1 MPLAVFVRES
11 VVVLLPIARQ
21 SELPV
26 DADIALPFLVPVAA
40 KGALDIATELAHT
53 LSVCYNEYR
62 KRGHRRRLPSSI
74 D

>member
-26 DADIALPFLVPVAA
+26 DADVALPFLVPVAA
-40 KGALDIATELAHT
+40 EGALEVAVELAHVPS
-53 LSVCYNEYR
+53 LCYNEHR
-62 KRGHRRRLPSSI
+62 KKRPP
-74 D
+74 

>member
-26 DADIALPFLVPVAA
+26 DADIALPLLVPVTA
-40 KGALDIATELAHT
+40 KGALEVAVEGGAIIT
-53 LSVCYNEYR
+53 
-62 KRGHRRRLPSSI
+62 
-74 D
+74 

>member
-40 KGALDIATELAHT
+40 EGALEVTVELAHMP
-53 LSVCYNEYR
+53 SSCYNEHR
-62 KRGHRRRLPSSI
+62 KKRPP
-74 D
+74 